1 MEDSI
6 QLFYNK
12 KEMLFDF
19 SGIKNEKLIANKIEV
34 FDDVIPSSNSVMFYN
49 LLYLGKF
56 YNDKL
61 YQSIYNNMTIK
72 LKKILSNYE
81 FMSNWIFVNQ
91 INHNK
96 INEIEVFNSDNL
108 LEDIKKINSWYVPN
122 KVVKSNTKNSVRSK
136 KSISNQKQY
145 YVLCRNNVCENPINS
160 LDQLKKIII

>member
-72 LKKILSNYE
+72 LRKSVITSLCLTGYS
-81 FMSNWIFVNQ
+81 
-91 INHNK
+91 
-96 INEIEVFNSDNL
+96 L
-108 LEDIKKINSWYVPN
+108 IKLTI
-122 KVVKSNTKNSVRSK
+122 TK
-136 KSISNQKQY
+136 
-145 YVLCRNNVCENPINS
+145 
-160 LDQLKKIII
+160 